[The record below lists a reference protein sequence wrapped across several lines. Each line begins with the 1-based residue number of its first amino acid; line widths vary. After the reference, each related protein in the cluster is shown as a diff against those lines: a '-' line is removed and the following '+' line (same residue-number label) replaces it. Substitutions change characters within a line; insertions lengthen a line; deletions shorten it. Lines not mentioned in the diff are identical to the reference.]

1 MVIELAKTIL
11 FLHNDAHVVHNNLN
25 PDVIFIDSSNKIK
38 ISGLSFSIEDPPL
51 QGGDIDLNKYTPRLV
66 IILIHKIIFWPYLI

>member
-25 PDVIFIDSSNKIK
+25 PDVIFIDSNNKIK

-51 QGGDIDLNKYTPRLV
+51 QGGDIDLNKYTSPSCNN
-66 IILIHKIIFWPYLI
+66 INT